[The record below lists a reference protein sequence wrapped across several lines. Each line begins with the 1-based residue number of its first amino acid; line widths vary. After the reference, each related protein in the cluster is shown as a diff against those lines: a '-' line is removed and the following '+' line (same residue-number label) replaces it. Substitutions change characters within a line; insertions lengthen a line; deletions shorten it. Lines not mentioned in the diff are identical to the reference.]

1 MINWFSSGKERAES
15 SIDLLIDLY
24 KTFSDSS
31 SEKDLCELIK
41 KYIQELKN
49 PTYPVPYILN
59 NFNLEFSKLLRVYKV
74 NLTNYQLNLLKRIR
88 KISNI
93 RYGFNI

>member
-1 MINWFSSGKERAES
+1 MVNWFSSGKERADNT
-15 SIDLLIDLY
+15 IDLLVDLY
-24 KTFSDSS
+24 NSFSDNCL
-31 SEKDLCELIK
+31 EKELCKLIK
-41 KYIQELKN
+41 KYIKELES

-59 NFNLEFSKLLRVYKV
+59 NFNLEFFRVLRLYKIKL
-74 NLTNYQLNLLKRIR
+74 TDYQLDLVKKIR

>member
-1 MINWFSSGKERAES
+1 MVNWFSGGKERADNT
-15 SIDLLIDLY
+15 IDLLVDLY
-24 KTFSDSS
+24 NSFSDNYL
-31 SEKDLCELIK
+31 EKELCKLIK
-41 KYIQELKN
+41 KYIEELES

-59 NFNLEFSKLLRVYKV
+59 NFNLEFSRVLRLYKIKL
-74 NLTNYQLNLLKRIR
+74 TDYQLDLVKKIR